1 MEEKTNKE
9 QCVRLSFLSTFSEDT
24 LFHPFNQEGDDD
36 GDALDGC
43 VMAIFGRG
51 CMKERVFSTGHWGM
65 VSLLLLLLRIGFR
78 STI

>member
-43 VMAIFGRG
+43 VMA
-51 CMKERVFSTGHWGM
+51 
-65 VSLLLLLLRIGFR
+65 LLEG
-78 STI
+78 